1 MVTQLPSVQQLE
13 EALIYEPSS
22 GSFFRRRFPDRRAES
37 WTRGGY
43 AQVFVSGKRYYASRV
58 AWKMVYG
65 QDPGEM
71 DVDHIDND
79 RANNS
84 LANLR
89 LLDHRANSTKGKQ
102 RSKAS
107 KLPPGVFRSRDRY
120 RAQAKIDGKLVYLG
134 VFDDPSLAHNAY
146 LKAINGSTNLDPA

>member
-107 KLPPGVFRSRDRY
+107 KLPPGV
-120 RAQAKIDGKLVYLG
+120 VYLG